1 LSPLHKQ
8 ETPMP
13 ELDSE
18 LKALL
23 RDDPELFRTAE
34 RLVEARPQPKEDPRF
49 QAVLKSQLMTE
60 ARTLLAPK
68 TPRLGLR
75 HRWMAWATGGLGVA
89 AVGAAVVVL
98 ALNQAPSTTN
108 FVSVSS
114 PLAGNTHVDPNQAI
128 TVSFN
133 QPMNQATVVQA
144 LRIEPA
150 TAFTTAWNSNTLT
163 ITPSHAL
170 AANIPYV
177 VTIDH
182 NTARA
187 ANGSTLQADVTVAFG
202 TSPTPSP
209 SASPGSTVPTLSPTE
224 VGPADGDVVGFVPNG
239 AILANG
245 TPTAPTAASA
255 AQPSP
260 DASPSA
266 AASAGDGLYLFP
278 SSGGTVHLSAHAQAA
293 LASPDAKH
301 IAIALPSA
309 GGSVVEVVRTDGTH
323 AVTLATSPAPVL
335 ALGWQSD
342 DTVVYATSQTI
353 SSVDF
358 SQNVTPLG
366 NAPSG
371 DEITAL
377 SPDGKYAALQPI
389 PASTNEGSTP
399 GTSALLEIATGNTQ
413 NLSGNPQNIVF
424 SADSKWAA
432 WVDNSG
438 SSPQL
443 TVSPVSGGSPS
454 VVPLSGTTV
463 SASSPLALNH
473 DGSLVAFVTND
484 SAPVLDVVSAA
495 TGTLVATGDGG
506 VSTLAFDDNDGHIAF
521 TTSGKAPVLEVA
533 TTPSAS
539 AMSPANDVPTSA
551 LQTLTNFINAQV
563 TGNQAT
569 LTTLSEGVNAAATP
583 SGINRGYIVDTTL
596 NIDGSVSATA
606 ELVVD
611 PSSQHTQVTEASE
624 SLTLTT
630 SGASSQY
637 LVTNL
642 AIGQMEVAALG
653 PHVIGLSTSRTST
666 LFTLT
671 FDSDL
676 QATSVQQAISLTD
689 SNGNSLPI
697 SVHYDPNT
705 RTATVAV
712 LGPPPAHATLK
723 VSTALVDVE
732 NQHLATAFTQ
742 TISG

>member
-1 LSPLHKQ
+1 
-8 ETPMP
+8 MP

-18 LKALL
+18 LKALF

-68 TPRLGLR
+68 TPRPGLR

-89 AVGAAVVVL
+89 AVGAAVLVL
-98 ALNQAPSTTN
+98 ALNHAPGTTN
-108 FVSVSS
+108 FVAVSS

-150 TAFTTAWNSNTLT
+150 TAFTTGWSGNTLT
-163 ITPSHAL
+163 ITPSHPL

-209 SASPGSTVPTLSPTE
+209 SAPPGSTVPTLSPTE

-245 TPTAPTAASA
+245 TPTASTAPSE
-255 AQPSP
+255 QPSA

-266 AASAGDGLYLFP
+266 AAGEGDGLYLFP
-278 SSGGTVHLSAHAQAA
+278 SSGGTVHLSAHAQVA

-309 GGSVVEVVRTDGTH
+309 GGSIVEVVRTDGTH
-323 AVTLATSPAPVL
+323 AVTLATSPAPVV

-342 DTVVYATSQTI
+342 DTVVYATGQTI

-366 NAPSG
+366 DAPGG

-377 SPDGKYAALQPI
+377 SPDGKYAALEPI
-389 PASTNEGSTP
+389 PANTNEGSTP

-432 WVDNSG
+432 WIDSSG

-454 VVPLSGTTV
+454 VVPLTGTTV
-463 SASSPLALNH
+463 NASSPLALNH
-473 DGSLVAFVTND
+473 DGSLVAFVTNN
-484 SAPVLDVVSAA
+484 SVPALDVVSTA

-521 TTSGKAPVLEVA
+521 TTSGNAPVLEVA

-563 TGNQAT
+563 TGDQ
-569 LTTLSEGVNAAATP
+569 TTLASLSAGVNTEATP
-583 SGINRGYIVDTTL
+583 AGINRGYIVDTTL

-611 PSSQHTQVTEASE
+611 PSAQHTEVSEASK

-630 SGASSQY
+630 NGTSSQY
-637 LVTNL
+637 VVTNL
-642 AIGQMEVAALG
+642 TIGQMEVAALG

-676 QATSVQQAISLTD
+676 QATSVQQAISLVD
-689 SNGNSLPI
+689 SNGNLLPI

-712 LGPPPAHATLK
+712 LGPSPAHATLK

-732 NQHLATAFTQ
+732 NQHLATAFTH